1 METTQSFGSWVRTTR
16 STLGLTQKEFARL
29 VYCAAVTVRK
39 IEHDRLR
46 PSEQL
51 ADSILEKVGVP
62 PEEREPLIRLARE
75 RPHPCFVR
83 VMGHMGGLYTQNE

>member
-1 METTQSFGSWVRTTR
+1 METTESFGAWVKTTR
-16 STLGLTQKEFARL
+16 CTLGLTQQEFANL

-39 IEHDRLR
+39 IEHNQLR

-62 PEEREPLIRLARE
+62 LEQRAPLIRLARE
-75 RPHPCFVR
+75 RRTPSFERIQAPF
-83 VMGHMGGLYTQNE
+83 GGFWAQGE